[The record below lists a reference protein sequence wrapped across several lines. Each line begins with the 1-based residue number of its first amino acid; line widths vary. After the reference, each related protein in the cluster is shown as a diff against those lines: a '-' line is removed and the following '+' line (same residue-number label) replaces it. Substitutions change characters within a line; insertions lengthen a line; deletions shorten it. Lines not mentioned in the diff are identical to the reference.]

1 MPRLFVLLILLLPA
15 LARADTLAGLL
26 SPPVSKQDHQAVTT
40 LLHLTPA
47 QKQSADQLFD
57 GYLTAFTKEAAKY
70 NASYRTYEAA
80 AHEKPKDHKAEFEV
94 FVAAF
99 RAYTLKKI
107 FAQHDLLTD
116 YRALLT
122 EQQLTDDWPAVDR
135 LMHRK
140 LLRHLATRTVSQWTR
155 VDLLSVIDEA
165 ELAPASRALIA
176 AHLTE
181 YELALDKVLT
191 GYHRLFWSK
200 TDTWLDP
207 NDDDLEKAAVDFGD
221 PAAALNRKYSR
232 WITELLPPDDST
244 TLLKLINDRAYDWL
258 SNLSFRKTRME
269 ATLSRAEHL
278 EDLTPDIREQI
289 AAIRRTWTNDLAEAN
304 RYVIAETDQAD
315 AELSTMTL
323 EAFNASMNS
332 ETGPFNRVQ
341 TSTVARGEEIE
352 SKLNNT
358 LRPLLTEDQRAKVWP
373 PPPPEPK

>member
-1 MPRLFVLLILLLPA
+1 MPRIVVLLMLLLPA

-26 SPPVSKQDHQAVTT
+26 SPPVSKQDHQVVAT

-47 QKQSADQLFD
+47 QKQFADQLFD
-57 GYLTAFTKEAAKY
+57 GYLAAFTKEAAKY

-94 FVAAF
+94 FIAAF
-99 RAYTLKKI
+99 RAYVLKKI

-155 VDLLSVIDEA
+155 VDLLSLIDEA

-191 GYHRLFWSK
+191 GYHRLFWSE

-207 NDDDLEKAAVDFGD
+207 NDDDLEKAAVDVGD

-232 WITELLPPDDST
+232 WITELLPPEDST
-244 TLLKLINDRAYDWL
+244 KLLPLIHDRAYDWL
-258 SNLSFRKTRME
+258 SNLSFRKIRME
-269 ATLSRAEHL
+269 ATVTRAEHL

-289 AAIRRTWTNDLAEAN
+289 AAIRRTWTNDLSQAN
-304 RYVIAETDQAD
+304 RYIIAETDQAD
-315 AELSTMTL
+315 AELSAMTL

-352 SKLNNT
+352 AKLNGA
-358 LRPLLTEDQRAKVWP
+358 LRPLLTPEQRRSVWP
-373 PPPPEPK
+373 DPKPDEK

>member
-1 MPRLFVLLILLLPA
+1 MPRLLALLILLLPA
-15 LARADTLAGLL
+15 LSRADTLAGLL
-26 SPPVSKQDHQAVTT
+26 SPPVSKQDHQAVCT

-80 AHEKPKDHKAEFEV
+80 AHEKPKDHKADFEV

-99 RAYTLKKI
+99 RAYVLKKI
-107 FAQHDLLTD
+107 FAQHDLLAD

-122 EQQLTDDWPAVDR
+122 EQQLSEDWPAVDR
-135 LMHRK
+135 MMHRK
-140 LLRHLATRTVSQWTR
+140 LLRHLSTRTVSQWTR
-155 VDLLSVIDEA
+155 VNLLSLIEEA
-165 ELAPASRALIA
+165 ELSPASRALIA
-176 AHLTE
+176 THLAE
-181 YELALDKVLT
+181 YELALDKVLS

-207 NDDDLEKAAVDFGD
+207 SDDDLEKAAVDFGD

-244 TLLKLINDRAYDWL
+244 KLLALIHDRAYDWL
-258 SNLSFRKTRME
+258 GNLSFRKSRME

-278 EDLTPDIREQI
+278 EDLTPDIRGQI

-304 RYVIAETDQAD
+304 RYIIAQTDQAD
-315 AELSTMTL
+315 AELGAMTL
-323 EAFNASMNS
+323 EAFQASVNS

-341 TSTVARGEEIE
+341 TSTVARGEDIE

-358 LRPLLTEDQRAKVWP
+358 LRPLLTEDQRLKVWP
-373 PPPPEPK
+373 PQPENK